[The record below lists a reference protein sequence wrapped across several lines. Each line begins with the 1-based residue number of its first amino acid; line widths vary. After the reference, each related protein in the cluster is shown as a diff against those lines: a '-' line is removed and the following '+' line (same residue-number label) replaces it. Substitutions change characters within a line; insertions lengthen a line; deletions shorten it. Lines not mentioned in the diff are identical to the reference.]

1 MNAVSPVLDA
11 CDGDGTFAPGELDYP
26 DWIDW
31 RRDLAARPAKPASTN
46 ERGSPSFLRTFI
58 AWTAW
63 PGLLAI
69 CCAITAYGFTIDHPA
84 LFFNIAYAFLAICL
98 FTLERTMP
106 HEHVWN
112 ENDGQTFAN
121 IAHTLTSKGVVQS
134 LVVFSAV
141 IGLTV
146 YITPVTEPGYGI
158 WPRTWPMWAQVVL
171 AVIVAEFGFYWA
183 HRIAHEWPWLW
194 RFHAVHHSV
203 TRLWI
208 VNTGRF
214 HFVDSFKSIAHRHGH
229 PAGARR
235 ADGSLTWLSAV
246 TAYIGMLTHCNVDMR
261 FGPLS
266 WWFNTPELHRW
277 HHSKDLREGNKN
289 YSGEHHAVGPCVR
302 HVLQHARLSPTG
314 RYRHSGGDAGRVR
327 AATGLAVQEAIIIL
341 VPLFA
346 L

>member
-1 MNAVSPVLDA
+1 MTDSSIA
-11 CDGDGTFAPGELDYP
+11 TAPS
-26 DWIDW
+26 
-31 RRDLAARPAKPASTN
+31 A
-46 ERGSPSFLRTFI
+46 LRTAI

-69 CCAITAYGFTIDHPA
+69 CIAISAYGFAVDHPA
-84 LFFNIAYAFLAICL
+84 LFFNVAYAFLAVCL
-98 FTLERTMP
+98 FTLEQTMP
-106 HEHVWN
+106 HERAWN

-158 WPRTWPMWAQVVL
+158 WPRSWPMTAQVLL
-171 AVIVAEFGFYWA
+171 AVVVAEFGFYWA
-183 HRIAHEWPWLW
+183 HRVAHEWPWLW

-214 HFVDSFKSIAHRHGH
+214 HFVDSFKSILIGMAILL
-229 PAGARR
+229 ALGAPMEV
-235 ADGSLTWLSAV
+235 LTWLSAI
-246 TAYIGMLTHCNVDMR
+246 TAFIGMMTHCNVDMR
-261 FGPLS
+261 FGALS

-289 YSGEHHAVGPCVR
+289 YSENIMLWD
-302 HVLQHARLSPTG
+302 HVFGTYYNSRDYRPPADIGIKEAMPPGFVQQLVWPFKPT
-314 RYRHSGGDAGRVR
+314 RD
-327 AATGLAVQEAIIIL
+327 
-341 VPLFA
+341 
-346 L
+346 